1 MAQYSSAPQLGQYSS
16 LGRAK
21 AFNKLDGATITSRLQ
36 RPDEFGPG
44 SANLRQ
50 LQASNPDM
58 LPPSMQ
64 KARKVGRSMYD
75 PTRLAEQAF
84 RSTRDPMQRLQ
95 IGMIRDR
102 MMNPQEDELD
112 QITASYQTGSTQAQ
126 QPPSSS
132 TPLGSPQTAG
142 RNAVMGA
149 FSGQGNPAITGFNR
163 SMGRTNFGKG
173 SGVMRPQTQAD
184 RVSQTF
190 SIR

>member
-21 AFNKLDGATITSRLQ
+21 AFNKLDGATLTSRLQ

-95 IGMIRDR
+95 LGTIRSR
-102 MMNPQEDELD
+102 LMGPQEDELD
-112 QITASYQTGSTQAQ
+112 QISAGYQPGSTQAQ
-126 QPPSSS
+126 QPPQG
-132 TPLGSPQTAG
+132 PGFLGNPQTAG

-149 FSGQGNPAITGFNR
+149 FSGQSNPALAGFNQA
-163 SMGRTNFGKG
+163 MGRTNFGQGKG
-173 SGVMRPQTQAD
+173 VLLPSNQPITILR
-184 RVSQTF
+184 
-190 SIR
+190 